1 MVSCQHHPCPGL
13 VPEHT
18 IRSEVR
24 LEQRTGTYPN
34 FCLRVNGVICNWVAN
49 ILEMD
54 ADLMSW
60 QDVVSEGGIGIRA
73 DDVQRPVKGRPGK

>member
-1 MVSCQHHPCPGL
+1 
-13 VPEHT
+13 
-18 IRSEVR
+18 
-24 LEQRTGTYPN
+24 
-34 FCLRVNGVICNWVAN
+34 
-49 ILEMD
+49 MD